1 MMVVTTIPLILVA
14 ILGFLSF
21 GAVKDLEVNNRWVTH
36 TYSVLEQAATIEKLV
51 LDLETGER
59 GFLITGNENFL
70 EPYNLAKSELK
81 EKINKLK
88 ETVSDNPPQVAR
100 LGEIEALIQQW
111 LKEAGGVEIEARQ
124 QVKKGSKDLA
134 YLQEEIRK
142 EKGKKIFDQIRLI
155 LTRLD
160 TLFKKSDNQT
170 ARILVA
176 AIAKDL
182 VDQETG
188 QRGYLITGR
197 DNFLEPYHQGL
208 LSLKKNT
215 AKLYNLI
222 DNAYDIDL
230 MESDLNTVMRLQE
243 KWTREIAEA
252 RIDLKKHSEGDAL
265 KKSQIIALTKK
276 GEGKKIIDE
285 IRKVLNRMKNYFAKA
300 DNVQGEALLLAVSNS
315 IVNSETGLRGFLIT
329 GDRKFLEPYYLGIVK
344 FKENIFALKT
354 LIDSSFN
361 PHLARRLV
369 KNVSELSES
378 WESSVAKPE
387 IAARKEV
394 NITSTSMATVMS
406 LVEKETGKEIID
418 KIRETIEEFKKI
430 ERNLMIKRQE
440 TAKSDTEKSN
450 WTIVFGTLL
459 VIFLSL
465 FLSRIITRI
474 IEGQIKQSAS
484 IAEKISEGNLDVEID
499 VQNEEDYLG
508 VALKKMTNSLKKN
521 TEELLG
527 EKRKLENE
535 DWIKG
540 TQSEISKKLQKERS
554 VKEFSVT
561 LVKEICLAI
570 DAQLGVLYSREES
583 RDGEPNFKLLAS
595 FAYKK
600 RKGCENRFGIGEGLV
615 GQCALEKKPMII
627 SSPPKDYIAV
637 QSGSGSATPKNIM
650 LVPIVIEGKVEM
662 VIEIATLEKIS
673 KHHEIMIESLIKST
687 SVILSNL
694 LSKIKTEDLLA
705 TSQALGEQMQE
716 QQAELKATNEE
727 LESQASALKESEE
740 KLRTQTEEL
749 QVINEELEEK
759 TERLEQQKDELNKAK
774 EDLEQRAKDLAMSSK
789 YKSEFLANMSHEL
802 RTPLNSLL
810 ILSKKLAVNR
820 DGNLTDKQVKSAEII
835 NKGGHELLNLI
846 NDILDL
852 SKVEAGKLQ
861 IEITPCRISKI
872 CNDLKNQFEP
882 VAQEKGLEFEVNISR
897 NLPQSIESD
906 EQRII
911 QIIRNFMS
919 NAFKFTESGKVGLS
933 VAKAKL
939 SSLPFE
945 LKDKKG
951 DFIQFTVSDS
961 GIGIS
966 KDKQRI
972 IFEAFQQAEGSTS
985 RKFGGTGLGLAIS
998 RAMTELLGGQITVD
1012 SEEGNGSIFSLILPL
1027 NIDVNQSRSAAKNKE
1042 VVIEYSKKHNVTPA
1056 KHSKTKRSKPK
1067 ILIVEDDKDFIEII
1081 SDFSKEYGYL
1091 VYEATTGKEAIEL
1104 AEEELPDA
1112 IILDLGLPDIDG
1124 IKVLE
1129 HLKDNLRTR
1138 DIPVHVISAREE
1150 SEEIKARGAIG
1161 FLKKPATE
1169 ETLADVFEQFK
1180 SAHQDEIKNV
1190 LVVEDNKSNQQAIYE
1205 LIENEPINIHTVE
1218 TGQAAIEYAKSNQI
1232 DCIILDLKLPDIPGL
1247 EVLKKLDKCL
1257 DKIPPVVIYTGRELT
1272 QEEDAEL
1279 QKYSSSIVL
1288 KGGSSSNRLLDEVT
1302 LFLHSIE
1309 KEISVP
1315 SQKVVRMMHSGNEIL
1330 KNKKVL
1336 LVDDDMRNV
1345 FALSSELEDCSLE
1358 VVIASNGEQA
1368 IRKLDEET
1376 NVDIVLMDIMMPV
1389 MDGNTAIEK
1398 IREDKRFE
1406 DLPIIALTAK
1416 AMAGDKEKCI
1426 KSGANDYIAK
1436 PIDVDQLISMIKV
1449 WLAK

>member
-1 MMVVTTIPLILVA
+1 
-14 ILGFLSF
+14 
-21 GAVKDLEVNNRWVTH
+21 
-36 TYSVLEQAATIEKLV
+36 
-51 LDLETGER
+51 
-59 GFLITGNENFL
+59 
-70 EPYNLAKSELK
+70 
-81 EKINKLK
+81 
-88 ETVSDNPPQVAR
+88 
-100 LGEIEALIQQW
+100 
-111 LKEAGGVEIEARQ
+111 
-124 QVKKGSKDLA
+124 
-134 YLQEEIRK
+134 
-142 EKGKKIFDQIRLI
+142 
-155 LTRLD
+155 
-160 TLFKKSDNQT
+160 
-170 ARILVA
+170 
-176 AIAKDL
+176 
-182 VDQETG
+182 
-188 QRGYLITGR
+188 
-197 DNFLEPYHQGL
+197 
-208 LSLKKNT
+208 
-215 AKLYNLI
+215 
-222 DNAYDIDL
+222 
-230 MESDLNTVMRLQE
+230 
-243 KWTREIAEA
+243 
-252 RIDLKKHSEGDAL
+252 
-265 KKSQIIALTKK
+265 
-276 GEGKKIIDE
+276 
-285 IRKVLNRMKNYFAKA
+285 
-300 DNVQGEALLLAVSNS
+300 
-315 IVNSETGLRGFLIT
+315 
-329 GDRKFLEPYYLGIVK
+329 
-344 FKENIFALKT
+344 
-354 LIDSSFN
+354 
-361 PHLARRLV
+361 
-369 KNVSELSES
+369 
-378 WESSVAKPE
+378 
-387 IAARKEV
+387 
-394 NITSTSMATVMS
+394 
-406 LVEKETGKEIID
+406 
-418 KIRETIEEFKKI
+418 
-430 ERNLMIKRQE
+430 
-440 TAKSDTEKSN
+440 
-450 WTIVFGTLL
+450 
-459 VIFLSL
+459 
-465 FLSRIITRI
+465 
-474 IEGQIKQSAS
+474 
-484 IAEKISEGNLDVEID
+484 
-499 VQNEEDYLG
+499 
-508 VALKKMTNSLKKN
+508 
-521 TEELLG
+521 
-527 EKRKLENE
+527 
-535 DWIKG
+535 
-540 TQSEISKKLQKERS
+540 
-554 VKEFSVT
+554 
-561 LVKEICLAI
+561 
-570 DAQLGVLYSREES
+570 
-583 RDGEPNFKLLAS
+583 
-595 FAYKK
+595 
-600 RKGCENRFGIGEGLV
+600 
-615 GQCALEKKPMII
+615 
-627 SSPPKDYIAV
+627 
-637 QSGSGSATPKNIM
+637 
-650 LVPIVIEGKVEM
+650 
-662 VIEIATLEKIS
+662 
-673 KHHEIMIESLIKST
+673 
-687 SVILSNL
+687 
-694 LSKIKTEDLLA
+694 
-705 TSQALGEQMQE
+705 
-716 QQAELKATNEE
+716 
-727 LESQASALKESEE
+727 
-740 KLRTQTEEL
+740 
-749 QVINEELEEK
+749 
-759 TERLEQQKDELNKAK
+759 
-774 EDLEQRAKDLAMSSK
+774 
-789 YKSEFLANMSHEL
+789 
-802 RTPLNSLL
+802 
-810 ILSKKLAVNR
+810 
-820 DGNLTDKQVKSAEII
+820 
-835 NKGGHELLNLI
+835 
-846 NDILDL
+846 
-852 SKVEAGKLQ
+852 
-861 IEITPCRISKI
+861 
-872 CNDLKNQFEP
+872 

-1169 ETLADVFEQFK
+1169 ETLADVFDQFK

-1247 EVLKKLDKCL
+1247 EVLKKLDNCL

-1389 MDGNTAIEK
+1389 MNGNTAIEK

-1436 PIDVDQLISMIKV
+1436 PIDVEQLISMIKV